1 MGSWPFFFNS
11 LLLPRPSFFH
21 YYSFFFL
28 HFSCLLFIISSFF
41 VCRLTYFIVYLCFFL
56 TLLHSSLFFLVSC
69 MALLPTFFTISHF
82 SSFPLLPSF
91 NFPSSY
97 IILLFSL
104 FIDFFFLC
112 LFFPFFCHFCHAV
125 SFFHLLYF
133 SLIGVL
139 GPPFLVIS
147 FSL

>member
-1 MGSWPFFFNS
+1 MAIFFIS

-104 FIDFFFLC
+104 FIDFFFP
-112 LFFPFFCHFCHAV
+112 LFFFSFLLPLLSCCFFLSSSIFLSHRRFGPAV
-125 SFFHLLYF
+125 SGNKFFIVGL
-133 SLIGVL
+133 
-139 GPPFLVIS
+139 
-147 FSL
+147 